1 MTNRI
6 SRLKTALFANTREIS
21 LERALL
27 YTASHRQTEG
37 EPVIL
42 RRAKATAY
50 ILEHVEISI
59 RDEELIAGNRTVK
72 PRAGIMSPEMDPY
85 WLLKELDQF
94 PTRPQDRFAISEE
107 DKRIYREELFPYWE
121 KRSMKDFI
129 NGQMTDEV
137 KAATSTQIFSI
148 NQTDKGQGHI
158 IIDYPRLLNHGLGEL
173 VAQMQQHCQQQPE
186 NHFYQAALLLLEAS
200 QKHILRY
207 AELAETMAANCTDAQ
222 RREELLTIAE
232 ISRHNAQHKPQT
244 FWQACQLF
252 WYMNIIL
259 QYESNASS
267 LSLGRFDQYMLPFYQ
282 ASLTQ
287 GEDPAFLKEL
297 LESLWV
303 KCNDI
308 VLLRSTSSARYF
320 AGFPTGY
327 TALLGGLTE
336 NGRSAVNVLSF
347 LCLDAYQ
354 SVQLPQPNLGVRT
367 NALIDT
373 PFLMKTAET
382 IRLGTGIPQIFN
394 DEVVVPAFLN
404 ESNASSLSLGRFDQ
418 YMLPF
423 YQASLTQGEDPAF
436 LKELLESL
444 WVKCNDIVLLRSTSS
459 ARYFAG
465 FPTGYTALL
474 GGLTENGRSAV
485 NVLSFLCLDAYQSV
499 QLPQP
504 NLGVRTNA
512 LIDTPFLMKTAE
524 TIRLGTGIPQ
534 IFNDEVVVPAFLN
547 RGVSLEDARDYSVVG
562 CVELSIPGRTYG
574 LHDIAMFNLLKV
586 MEICLHENEGNAAL
600 TYEGLLE
607 QIRAKISHYIT
618 LMVEGSNICD
628 IGHRDWAP
636 VPLLSSF
643 ISDCLE
649 KGRDITDGGARYN
662 FSGVQGIGIANLSD
676 SLHALK
682 GMVFEQQRL
691 SFDELLS
698 VLKANFATPEGEKV
712 RARLINR
719 FEKYGNDIDEV
730 DNISAELLRHYCKE
744 VEKYQNPRGG
754 YFTPGSYTVSAH
766 VPLGSVVGATP
777 DGRFAGEQLADGGLS
792 PMLGQDAQG
801 PTAVLKSVSK
811 LDNTLLSNGT
821 LLNVKFTPAT
831 LEGEAGLR
839 KLADFLRAFTQLKL
853 QHIQFN
859 VVNADTLREAQQRPQ
874 DYAGLVVR
882 VAGYSAFFVELSKEI
897 QDDIIRRTA
906 HQL

>member
-1 MTNRI
+1 MTNRTQ
-6 SRLKTALFANTREIS
+6 RLKDRLFANPREIS

-27 YTASHRQTEG
+27 YTASHKQTEG
-37 EPVIL
+37 EPVMI
-42 RRAKATAY
+42 RRAKATAWV
-50 ILEHVEISI
+50 LDHVQISI
-59 RDEELIAGNRTVK
+59 RDDELIAGNRTIK

-94 PTRPQDRFAISEE
+94 PTRPQDRFTISEE

-121 KRSMKDFI
+121 NRSMKDFI
-129 NGQMTDEV
+129 NRQMTDEV
-137 KAATSTQIFSI
+137 KAAVSTQIFSV

-158 IIDYPRLLNHGLGEL
+158 IIDYPRLLENGLAAL
-173 VAQMQQHCQQQPE
+173 VAELKALNKQHPQ
-186 NHFYQAALLLLEAS
+186 NSFYQAVLILLEAS
-200 QKHILRY
+200 QRHILRY
-207 AELAETMAANCTDAQ
+207 AALADDMAAGCFDGQ
-222 RREELLTIAE
+222 RRKELETIAE
-232 ISRHNAQHKPQT
+232 ISRHNALHRPED

-267 LSLGRFDQYMLPFYQ
+267 ISLGRFDQYMLPFYQ
-282 ASLTQ
+282 ASLNRGQ
-287 GEDPAFLKEL
+287 DPQFLQEL

-336 NGRSAVNVLSF
+336 TGRSAVNILSF
-347 LCLDAYQ
+347 LSLDAYQ
-354 SVQLPQPNLGVRT
+354 NVRLPQPNLGVRV
-367 NALIDT
+367 NELIDR
-373 PFLMKTAET
+373 PFLRKTAET

-394 DEVVVPAFLN
+394 DEVV
-404 ESNASSLSLGRFDQ
+404 
-418 YMLPF
+418 
-423 YQASLTQGEDPAF
+423 
-436 LKELLESL
+436 
-444 WVKCNDIVLLRSTSS
+444 I
-459 ARYFAG
+459 
-465 FPTGYTALL
+465 
-474 GGLTENGRSAV
+474 
-485 NVLSFLCLDAYQSV
+485 
-499 QLPQP
+499 
-504 NLGVRTNA
+504 
-512 LIDTPFLMKTAE
+512 
-524 TIRLGTGIPQ
+524 
-534 IFNDEVVVPAFLN
+534 PAFLN

-586 MEICLHENEGNAAL
+586 MEIVMLENESNPDI
-600 TYEGLLE
+600 TWDGLIN
-607 QIRAKISHYIT
+607 QIRDKIRYYIK

-643 ISDCLE
+643 IEDCVQH
-649 KGRDITDGGARYN
+649 GQDITEGGARYN

-682 GMVFEQQRL
+682 GMVFEQKRL
-691 SFDELLS
+691 SFAELIA
-698 VLKANFATPEGEKV
+698 VLKANFQTPEGEKI

-730 DNISAELLRHYCKE
+730 DNISADLLRFYCKE
-744 VEKYQNPRGG
+744 VERYQNPRGG
-754 YFTPGSYTVSAH
+754 HFTPGSYTVSAH

-777 DGRFAGEQLADGGLS
+777 DGRLAGEQLADGGLS
-792 PMLGQDAQG
+792 PMLGQDVQG

-811 LDNTLLSNGT
+811 LDNFLLSNGT

-831 LEGEAGLR
+831 LAGDSGLN
-839 KLADFLRAFTQLKL
+839 KLADFLQAFTRLKL

-874 DYAGLVVR
+874 DFAGLVVR
-882 VAGYSAFFVELSKEI
+882 VAGYSAFFVELSQEI

>member
-1 MTNRI
+1 MTNRTQ
-6 SRLKTALFANTREIS
+6 RLKDRLFANPREIS

-27 YTASHRQTEG
+27 YTASHKQTEG
-37 EPVIL
+37 EPVMI
-42 RRAKATAY
+42 RRAKATAWV
-50 ILEHVEISI
+50 LDHVQISI
-59 RDEELIAGNRTVK
+59 RDDELIAGNRTIK

-94 PTRPQDRFAISEE
+94 PTRPQDRFNISEE

-121 KRSMKDFI
+121 NRSMKDFI
-129 NGQMTDEV
+129 NSQMTDEV
-137 KAATSTQIFSI
+137 KTAVSTQIFSV

-158 IIDYPRLLNHGLGEL
+158 IIDYPRLLENGLAAL
-173 VAQMQQHCQQQPE
+173 VAELKALNKQHPQ
-186 NHFYQAALLLLEAS
+186 NSFYQAVLILLEAS
-200 QKHILRY
+200 QRHILRY
-207 AELAETMAANCTDAQ
+207 AALADEMAAGCVDPQ
-222 RREELLTIAE
+222 RRKELETIGE
-232 ISRHNAQHKPQT
+232 ISRHNALHRPED

-267 LSLGRFDQYMLPFYQ
+267 ISLGRFDQYMLPYYQ
-282 ASLTQ
+282 ASLNRGQ
-287 GEDPAFLKEL
+287 DPQFLQEL

-308 VLLRSTSSARYF
+308 VLLRSASSARYF

-336 NGRSAVNVLSF
+336 TGRSAVNILSF
-347 LCLDAYQ
+347 LSLDAYQ
-354 SVQLPQPNLGVRT
+354 NVRRPERKVGGGVYVGLEGPCLRKS
-367 NALIDT
+367 ADT
-373 PFLMKTAET
+373 L
-382 IRLGTGIPQIFN
+382 RLGTGIPQIFN
-394 DEVVVPAFLN
+394 DEVV
-404 ESNASSLSLGRFDQ
+404 
-418 YMLPF
+418 
-423 YQASLTQGEDPAF
+423 
-436 LKELLESL
+436 
-444 WVKCNDIVLLRSTSS
+444 I
-459 ARYFAG
+459 
-465 FPTGYTALL
+465 
-474 GGLTENGRSAV
+474 
-485 NVLSFLCLDAYQSV
+485 
-499 QLPQP
+499 
-504 NLGVRTNA
+504 
-512 LIDTPFLMKTAE
+512 
-524 TIRLGTGIPQ
+524 
-534 IFNDEVVVPAFLN
+534 PAFLN

-586 MEICLHENEGNAAL
+586 MEIVMLENESNPDI
-600 TYEGLLE
+600 TWDGLIN
-607 QIRAKISHYIT
+607 QIRDKIRYYIK

-643 ISDCLE
+643 IEDCVQH
-649 KGRDITDGGARYN
+649 GQDITEGGARYN

-682 GMVFEQQRL
+682 GMVFEQKRL
-691 SFDELLS
+691 SFAELIA
-698 VLKANFATPEGEKV
+698 VLKANFQTPEGEKI

-730 DNISAELLRHYCKE
+730 DNISADLLRFYCKE
-744 VEKYQNPRGG
+744 VERYQNPRGG
-754 YFTPGSYTVSAH
+754 HFTPGSYTVSAH

-777 DGRFAGEQLADGGLS
+777 DGRLAGEQLADGGLS
-792 PMLGQDAQG
+792 PMLGQDVQG

-811 LDNTLLSNGT
+811 LDNFLLSNGT

-831 LEGEAGLR
+831 LAGDSGLN
-839 KLADFLRAFTQLKL
+839 KLADFLQAFTKLKL

-874 DYAGLVVR
+874 DFAGLVVR
-882 VAGYSAFFVELSKEI
+882 VAGYSAFFVELSQEI

>member
-1 MTNRI
+1 MTNRTQ
-6 SRLKTALFANTREIS
+6 RLKDALFASPREIS

-27 YTASHRQTEG
+27 YTASHQQTEG

-50 ILEHVEISI
+50 ILDHVNIAI

-94 PTRPQDRFAISEE
+94 STRPQDRFDISDE
-107 DKRIYREELFPYWE
+107 DKQTYRDVLYPYWE

-129 NGQMTDEV
+129 NSQMTDEV
-137 KAATSTQIFSI
+137 KAAVGTQIFGV

-158 IIDYPRLLNHGLGEL
+158 IIDYPRLLNNGLGAL
-173 VAQMQQHCQQQPE
+173 VEQMREYCARDAQ
-186 NHFYQAALLLLEAS
+186 NTFYAAALILLEAS
-200 QKHILRY
+200 QRHILRY
-207 AELAETMAANCTDAQ
+207 AALAETLAIGCDDAS
-222 RREELLTIAE
+222 RREELRKIAE

-252 WYMNIIL
+252 WYMNVIL

-267 LSLGRFDQYMLPFYQ
+267 LSIGRFDQYMLPFYQ
-282 ASLTQ
+282 ASLSQ
-287 GEDPAFLKEL
+287 GEDPAFLKEI

-303 KCNDI
+303 KCNDV

-336 NGRSAVNVLSF
+336 SGRSAVNVLSF

-354 SVQLPQPNLGVRT
+354 SVQLPQPNLGVRV
-367 NALIDT
+367 NELIDR
-373 PFLMKTAET
+373 PFL
-382 IRLGTGIPQIFN
+382 L
-394 DEVVVPAFLN
+394 
-404 ESNASSLSLGRFDQ
+404 
-418 YMLPF
+418 
-423 YQASLTQGEDPAF
+423 
-436 LKELLESL
+436 
-444 WVKCNDIVLLRSTSS
+444 
-459 ARYFAG
+459 
-465 FPTGYTALL
+465 
-474 GGLTENGRSAV
+474 
-485 NVLSFLCLDAYQSV
+485 
-499 QLPQP
+499 
-504 NLGVRTNA
+504 
-512 LIDTPFLMKTAE
+512 KTAE

-547 RGVSLEDARDYSVVG
+547 RGVSLEDARDYAVVG
-562 CVELSIPGRTYG
+562 CVELSIPGKTYG

-586 MEICLHENEGNAAL
+586 MEITMQENEGNAAL
-600 TYEGLLE
+600 SYEGLLDH
-607 QIRAKISHYIT
+607 IRAKINHYIA

-649 KGRDITDGGARYN
+649 SGKDITDGGARYN

-682 GMVFEQQRL
+682 GLVFEQQRL
-691 SFDELLS
+691 SFDELLA

-719 FEKYGNDIDEV
+719 FEKYGNDIDDV

-744 VEKYQNPRGG
+744 VEKYRNPRGG
-754 YFTPGSYTVSAH
+754 QFTPGSYTVSAH
-766 VPLGSVVGATP
+766 VPLGAVVGATP

-792 PMLGQDAQG
+792 PMLGQDMQG

-811 LDNTLLSNGT
+811 LDNYLLSNGT

-831 LEGEAGLR
+831 LEGDAGLQ

-859 VVNADTLREAQQRPQ
+859 VVNAETLREAQQRPQ
-874 DYAGLVVR
+874 DFAGLVVR

>member
-6 SRLKTALFANTREIS
+6 QRLKNALFANPREIS

-27 YTASHRQTEG
+27 YTTSYQQTEG
-37 EPVIL
+37 EPVIM
-42 RRAKATAY
+42 RRAKSTAY
-50 ILEHVEISI
+50 ILDHVNIAI
-59 RDEELIAGNRTVK
+59 RDEELIAGNRTIK

-85 WLLKELDQF
+85 WLLNELDQF
-94 PTRPQDRFAISEE
+94 ATRPQDRFEMSDE
-107 DKRIYREELFPYWE
+107 DKHTYREVLYPWWE

-129 NGQMTDEV
+129 NSQMTDEV
-137 KAATSTQIFSI
+137 KTAVGTQIFSV

-158 IIDYPRLLNHGLGEL
+158 IIDYPRLLNNGLGAL
-173 VAQMQQHCQQQPE
+173 VEEMREHCQRD
-186 NHFYQAALLLLEAS
+186 NHNTFYAAALLLLEAS
-200 QKHILRY
+200 QRHILRY
-207 AELAETMAANCTDAQ
+207 AVLAEELAVRCDAARC
-222 RREELLTIAE
+222 EELLKIAE
-232 ISRHNAQHKPQT
+232 NSRHNAQHKPQT

-252 WYMNIIL
+252 WYMNVIL

-267 LSLGRFDQYMLPFYQ
+267 LSIGRFDQYMLPFYQ
-282 ASLTQ
+282 ASLSQ
-287 GEDPAFLKEL
+287 GEEPAFLKEL

-303 KCNDI
+303 KCNDV
-308 VLLRSTSSARYF
+308 VLLRSASSARYF

-336 NGRSAVNVLSF
+336 SGRSAVNVLSF

-354 SVQLPQPNLGVRT
+354 SVQLPQPNLGVRV
-367 NALIDT
+367 NELIDR
-373 PFLMKTAET
+373 PFL
-382 IRLGTGIPQIFN
+382 L
-394 DEVVVPAFLN
+394 
-404 ESNASSLSLGRFDQ
+404 
-418 YMLPF
+418 
-423 YQASLTQGEDPAF
+423 
-436 LKELLESL
+436 
-444 WVKCNDIVLLRSTSS
+444 
-459 ARYFAG
+459 
-465 FPTGYTALL
+465 
-474 GGLTENGRSAV
+474 
-485 NVLSFLCLDAYQSV
+485 
-499 QLPQP
+499 
-504 NLGVRTNA
+504 
-512 LIDTPFLMKTAE
+512 KTAE

-547 RGVSLEDARDYSVVG
+547 RGVSLEDARDYAVVG
-562 CVELSIPGRTYG
+562 CVELSIPGKTYG

-586 MEICLHENEGNAAL
+586 MEIVMQENEGNSGL
-600 TYEGLLE
+600 TYETLLE
-607 QIRAKISHYIT
+607 HIRTRINHYIA

-643 ISDCLE
+643 ISDCLVSG
-649 KGRDITDGGARYN
+649 KDITDGGARYN
-662 FSGVQGIGIANLSD
+662 FSGVQGIGVANLSD
-676 SLHALK
+676 SLHALR
-682 GMVFEQQRL
+682 GLVFEQQRL
-691 SFDELLS
+691 SFDELLA

-719 FEKYGNDIDEV
+719 FEKYGNDIDDV

-744 VEKYQNPRGG
+744 VEKYRNPRGG
-754 YFTPGSYTVSAH
+754 QFAPGSYTVSAH
-766 VPLGSVVGATP
+766 VPLGAVVGATP

-792 PMLGQDAQG
+792 PMLGQDMQG

-811 LDNTLLSNGT
+811 LDNYLLSNGT

-831 LEGEAGLR
+831 LEGDAGLQ

-859 VVNADTLREAQQRPQ
+859 VVNAETLREAQQRPQ
-874 DYAGLVVR
+874 DFAGLVVR

>member
-1 MTNRI
+1 MTNRTQ
-6 SRLKTALFANTREIS
+6 RLKDRLFANPREIS

-27 YTASHRQTEG
+27 YTASHKQTEG
-37 EPVIL
+37 EPVMI
-42 RRAKATAY
+42 RRAKATAWV
-50 ILEHVEISI
+50 LDHVQISI
-59 RDEELIAGNRTVK
+59 RDDELIAGNRTIK

-94 PTRPQDRFAISEE
+94 PTRPQDRFTISEE

-121 KRSMKDFI
+121 NRSMKDFI
-129 NGQMTDEV
+129 NSQMTDEV
-137 KAATSTQIFSI
+137 KAAVSTQIFSV

-158 IIDYPRLLNHGLGEL
+158 IIDYPRLLENGLAAL
-173 VAQMQQHCQQQPE
+173 VAELKALNKQHPQ
-186 NHFYQAALLLLEAS
+186 NSFYQAVLILLEAS
-200 QKHILRY
+200 QRHILRY
-207 AELAETMAANCTDAQ
+207 AALADDMAAGCGDGQ
-222 RREELLTIAE
+222 RRKELETIAD
-232 ISRHNAQHKPQT
+232 ISRHNAVHRPED

-267 LSLGRFDQYMLPFYQ
+267 ISLGRFDQYMLPYYQ
-282 ASLTQ
+282 ASLNRGQ
-287 GEDPAFLKEL
+287 DPQFLQEL

-336 NGRSAVNVLSF
+336 TGRSAVNILSF
-347 LCLDAYQ
+347 LSLDAYQ
-354 SVQLPQPNLGVRT
+354 NVRLPQPNLGVRV
-367 NALIDT
+367 NELIDR
-373 PFLMKTAET
+373 PFLRKTAET

-394 DEVVVPAFLN
+394 DEVV
-404 ESNASSLSLGRFDQ
+404 
-418 YMLPF
+418 
-423 YQASLTQGEDPAF
+423 
-436 LKELLESL
+436 
-444 WVKCNDIVLLRSTSS
+444 I
-459 ARYFAG
+459 
-465 FPTGYTALL
+465 
-474 GGLTENGRSAV
+474 
-485 NVLSFLCLDAYQSV
+485 
-499 QLPQP
+499 
-504 NLGVRTNA
+504 
-512 LIDTPFLMKTAE
+512 
-524 TIRLGTGIPQ
+524 
-534 IFNDEVVVPAFLN
+534 PAFLN

-586 MEICLHENEGNAAL
+586 MEIVMLENESNPDI
-600 TYEGLLE
+600 TWDGLIN
-607 QIRAKISHYIT
+607 QIRDKIRYYIK

-643 ISDCLE
+643 IEDCVQH
-649 KGRDITDGGARYN
+649 GQDITEGGARYN

-682 GMVFEQQRL
+682 GMVFEQKRL
-691 SFDELLS
+691 SFAELIA
-698 VLKANFATPEGEKV
+698 VLKANFQTPEGEKI

-730 DNISAELLRHYCKE
+730 DNISADLLRFYCKE
-744 VEKYQNPRGG
+744 VERYQNPRGG
-754 YFTPGSYTVSAH
+754 HFTPGSYTVSAH

-777 DGRFAGEQLADGGLS
+777 DGRLAGEQLADGGLS
-792 PMLGQDAQG
+792 PMLGQDVQG

-811 LDNTLLSNGT
+811 LDNFLLSNGT

-831 LEGEAGLR
+831 LAGDGGLN
-839 KLADFLRAFTQLKL
+839 KLADFLQAFTRLKL

-874 DYAGLVVR
+874 DFAGLVVR
-882 VAGYSAFFVELSKEI
+882 VAGYSAFFVELSQEI

>member
-1 MTNRI
+1 MTNRTQ
-6 SRLKTALFANTREIS
+6 RLKNALFASPREIS

-37 EPVIL
+37 QPVII

-50 ILEHVEISI
+50 ILDHVEITI

-85 WLLKELDQF
+85 WLLNELDQF
-94 PTRPQDRFAISEE
+94 ATRPQDRFDISDE
-107 DKRIYREELFPYWE
+107 DKQVYRDVLYPYWE

-137 KAATSTQIFSI
+137 KAAVGTQIFSI

-158 IIDYPRLLNHGLGEL
+158 IIDYPRLLNNGLGAL
-173 VAQMQQHCQQQPE
+173 VAEMREHCARDAQ
-186 NHFYQAALLLLEAS
+186 NTFYTAALILLEAS
-200 QKHILRY
+200 QRHILRY
-207 AELAETMAANCTDAQ
+207 AALAEALAQ
-222 RREELLTIAE
+222 IGEAPRRAELLTMAKIA
-232 ISRHNAQHKPQT
+232 RHNAEHKPQT

-252 WYMNIIL
+252 WYMNVIL

-267 LSLGRFDQYMLPFYQ
+267 LSIGRFDQYMLPFYQ
-282 ASLTQ
+282 ASLRQ
-287 GEDPAFLKEL
+287 GAEPAFLQEL

-303 KCNDI
+303 KCNDV

-336 NGRSAVNVLSF
+336 SGRSAVNELSF
-347 LCLDAYQ
+347 RCLEAYQ
-354 SVQLPQPNLGVRT
+354 SVQLPQPNLGVRV
-367 NALIDT
+367 NELIDR
-373 PFLMKTAET
+373 PFL
-382 IRLGTGIPQIFN
+382 L
-394 DEVVVPAFLN
+394 
-404 ESNASSLSLGRFDQ
+404 
-418 YMLPF
+418 
-423 YQASLTQGEDPAF
+423 
-436 LKELLESL
+436 
-444 WVKCNDIVLLRSTSS
+444 
-459 ARYFAG
+459 
-465 FPTGYTALL
+465 
-474 GGLTENGRSAV
+474 
-485 NVLSFLCLDAYQSV
+485 
-499 QLPQP
+499 
-504 NLGVRTNA
+504 
-512 LIDTPFLMKTAE
+512 KTAE

-547 RGVSLEDARDYSVVG
+547 RGVSLEDARDYAVVG
-562 CVELSIPGRTYG
+562 CVELSIPGKTYG

-586 MEICLHENEGNAAL
+586 MEIALQENEGNPEL
-600 TYEGLLE
+600 SYEGLLE
-607 QIRAKISHYIT
+607 HIRTKINHYIA

-643 ISDCLE
+643 ISDCLASG
-649 KGRDITDGGARYN
+649 KDITDGGARYN

-682 GMVFEQQRL
+682 GLVFEQQRL
-691 SFDELLS
+691 SFDALLAL
-698 VLKANFATPEGEKV
+698 LKANFSTPEGEKV
-712 RARLINR
+712 RARLIHR
-719 FEKYGNDIDEV
+719 FEKYGNDFDDV

-744 VEKYQNPRGG
+744 VEKYRNPRGG
-754 YFTPGSYTVSAH
+754 QFTPGSYTVSAH
-766 VPLGSVVGATP
+766 VPLGAVVGATP

-792 PMLGQDAQG
+792 PMLGQDMLG

-811 LDNTLLSNGT
+811 LDNYLLSNGT

-831 LEGEAGLR
+831 LEGDAGLQ
-839 KLADFLRAFTQLKL
+839 KLVDFLRAFTRLKL

-859 VVNADTLREAQQRPQ
+859 VVNAQTLREAQQRPQ
-874 DYAGLVVR
+874 DFAGLVVR

>member
-1 MTNRI
+1 MTNRTQ
-6 SRLKTALFANTREIS
+6 RLKDALFASPREIS

-37 EPVIL
+37 EPVII

-50 ILEHVEISI
+50 ILDHVNIAI

-72 PRAGIMSPEMDPY
+72 PRAGIISPEMDPY
-85 WLLKELDQF
+85 WLLEELDQF
-94 PTRPQDRFAISEE
+94 ATRPQDRFDISDE
-107 DKRIYREELFPYWE
+107 DKQTYRDVLYPYWE

-129 NGQMTDEV
+129 NSQMTAEV
-137 KAATSTQIFSI
+137 KAAVATQIFSV

-158 IIDYPRLLNHGLGEL
+158 IIDYPRLLNNGLGAL
-173 VAQMQQHCQQQPE
+173 VAEMREHCARDAH
-186 NHFYQAALLLLEAS
+186 NAFYAAALLLLEAS
-200 QKHILRY
+200 QRHILRY
-207 AELAETMAANCTDAQ
+207 ASLAEALAVNSDAP
-222 RREELLTIAE
+222 RREELLKIAD

-252 WYMNIIL
+252 WYMNVIL

-267 LSLGRFDQYMLPFYQ
+267 LSIGRFDQYMLPFYQ
-282 ASLTQ
+282 ASLSQ
-287 GEDPAFLKEL
+287 GEEPAFLKEL

-303 KCNDI
+303 KCNDV

-336 NGRSAVNVLSF
+336 SGRSAVNVLSF

-354 SVQLPQPNLGVRT
+354 SVQLPQPNLGVRV
-367 NALIDT
+367 NELIDRS
-373 PFLMKTAET
+373 FLLKTAE
-382 IRLGTGIPQIFN
+382 
-394 DEVVVPAFLN
+394 A
-404 ESNASSLSLGRFDQ
+404 
-418 YMLPF
+418 
-423 YQASLTQGEDPAF
+423 
-436 LKELLESL
+436 
-444 WVKCNDIVLLRSTSS
+444 
-459 ARYFAG
+459 
-465 FPTGYTALL
+465 
-474 GGLTENGRSAV
+474 
-485 NVLSFLCLDAYQSV
+485 
-499 QLPQP
+499 
-504 NLGVRTNA
+504 
-512 LIDTPFLMKTAE
+512 
-524 TIRLGTGIPQ
+524 IRLGTGIPQ

-547 RGVSLEDARDYSVVG
+547 RGVSLEDARDYAVVG
-562 CVELSIPGRTYG
+562 CVELSIPGKTYG

-586 MEICLHENEGNAAL
+586 MEIAMQENEGNAGL
-600 TYEGLLE
+600 TYEELLE
-607 QIRAKISHYIT
+607 HIRSKINHYIA
-618 LMVEGSNICD
+618 LMAEGSNICD

-643 ISDCLE
+643 ISDCLDAG
-649 KGRDITDGGARYN
+649 KDITEGGARYN

-682 GMVFEQQRL
+682 GLVFEQQRL
-691 SFDELLS
+691 SFNELLA
-698 VLKANFATPEGEKV
+698 VLKANFATPDGEKT

-719 FEKYGNDIDEV
+719 FEKYGNDIDDV

-744 VEKYQNPRGG
+744 VEKYRNPRGG
-754 YFTPGSYTVSAH
+754 QFTPGSYTVSAH
-766 VPLGSVVGATP
+766 VPLGAVVGATP

-792 PMLGQDAQG
+792 PMLGQDMQG

-811 LDNTLLSNGT
+811 LDNYLLSNGT

-831 LEGEAGLR
+831 LEGDAGLQ

-874 DYAGLVVR
+874 DFAGLVVR

>member
-6 SRLKTALFANTREIS
+6 QRLKDALFAHPREIS
-21 LERALL
+21 LERAVL
-27 YTASHRQTEG
+27 YTASHQQTEG
-37 EPVIL
+37 EPVMI

-50 ILEHVEISI
+50 ILDHVEIAI

-94 PTRPQDRFAISEE
+94 PSRPQDRFEISEQ
-107 DKRIYREELFPYWE
+107 DKQTYREQLYPYWE

-129 NGQMTDEV
+129 NSQMTDEV
-137 KAATSTQIFSI
+137 KTAVGTQIFSI

-158 IIDYPRLLNHGLGEL
+158 IIDYPRLLNNGLGAL
-173 VAQMQQHCQQQPE
+173 VAQMRAHCAQDPQ
-186 NHFYQAALLLLEAS
+186 NIFYQAALLLLEAS
-200 QKHILRY
+200 QRHILRY
-207 AELAETMAANCTDAQ
+207 ALLADQMAANCPDAA
-222 RREELLTIAE
+222 RRQELLTIAE

-267 LSLGRFDQYMLPFYQ
+267 LSIGRFDQYMLPFYQ

-287 GEDPAFLKEL
+287 GEDTAFLKEL

-303 KCNDI
+303 KCNDV

-354 SVQLPQPNLGVRT
+354 SVQLPQPNLGVRV
-367 NALIDT
+367 NELIDR
-373 PFLMKTAET
+373 PFL
-382 IRLGTGIPQIFN
+382 L
-394 DEVVVPAFLN
+394 
-404 ESNASSLSLGRFDQ
+404 
-418 YMLPF
+418 
-423 YQASLTQGEDPAF
+423 
-436 LKELLESL
+436 
-444 WVKCNDIVLLRSTSS
+444 
-459 ARYFAG
+459 
-465 FPTGYTALL
+465 
-474 GGLTENGRSAV
+474 
-485 NVLSFLCLDAYQSV
+485 
-499 QLPQP
+499 
-504 NLGVRTNA
+504 
-512 LIDTPFLMKTAE
+512 KTAE

-547 RGVSLEDARDYSVVG
+547 RGVSLEDARDYAVVG
-562 CVELSIPGRTYG
+562 CVELSIPGKTYG

-586 MEICLHENEGNAAL
+586 MEIAMQENEGNAGL
-600 TYEGLLE
+600 TYEGLLDD
-607 QIRAKISHYIT
+607 IRHKINHYIA

-643 ISDCLE
+643 ISDCLDNGKE
-649 KGRDITDGGARYN
+649 ITDGGARYN

-691 SFDELLS
+691 SFDELLAL
-698 VLKANFATPEGEKV
+698 LKANFATPEGEKI

-719 FEKYGNDIDEV
+719 FDKYGNDIDEV

-744 VEKYQNPRGG
+744 VEKYRNPRGG
-754 YFTPGSYTVSAH
+754 QFTPGSYTVSAH
-766 VPLGSVVGATP
+766 VPLGAVVGATP
-777 DGRFAGEQLADGGLS
+777 DGRLAGEQLADGGLS
-792 PMLGQDAQG
+792 PMLGQDMQG

-811 LDNTLLSNGT
+811 LDNYLLSNGT

-831 LEGEAGLR
+831 LEGDAGLQ

-853 QHIQFN
+853 QHVQFN
-859 VVNADTLREAQQRPQ
+859 VVNGDTLREAQLRPQ
-874 DYAGLVVR
+874 DFAGLVVR

>member
-1 MTNRI
+1 MTNRTQ
-6 SRLKTALFANTREIS
+6 RLKDRLFANPREIS

-27 YTASHRQTEG
+27 YTASHKQTEG
-37 EPVIL
+37 EPVMI
-42 RRAKATAY
+42 RRAKATAWV
-50 ILEHVEISI
+50 LDHVQISI
-59 RDEELIAGNRTVK
+59 RDDELIAGNRTIK

-94 PTRPQDRFAISEE
+94 PTRPQDRFNISEE

-121 KRSMKDFI
+121 NRSMKDFI
-129 NGQMTDEV
+129 NSQMTDEV
-137 KAATSTQIFSI
+137 KTAVSTQIFSV

-158 IIDYPRLLNHGLGEL
+158 IIDYPRLLENGLAAL
-173 VAQMQQHCQQQPE
+173 VAELKALNKQHPQ
-186 NHFYQAALLLLEAS
+186 NSFYQAVLILLEAS
-200 QKHILRY
+200 QRHILRY
-207 AELAETMAANCTDAQ
+207 AALADEMAAGCVDPQ
-222 RREELLTIAE
+222 RRKELETIGE
-232 ISRHNAQHKPQT
+232 ISRHNALHRPED

-267 LSLGRFDQYMLPFYQ
+267 ISLGRFDQYMLPYYQ
-282 ASLTQ
+282 ASLNRGQ
-287 GEDPAFLKEL
+287 DPQFLQEL

-336 NGRSAVNVLSF
+336 TGRSAVNILSF
-347 LCLDAYQ
+347 LSLDAYQ
-354 SVQLPQPNLGVRT
+354 NVRLPQPNLGVRV
-367 NALIDT
+367 NELVDR
-373 PFLMKTAET
+373 PFLRKTAET

-394 DEVVVPAFLN
+394 DEVV
-404 ESNASSLSLGRFDQ
+404 
-418 YMLPF
+418 
-423 YQASLTQGEDPAF
+423 
-436 LKELLESL
+436 
-444 WVKCNDIVLLRSTSS
+444 I
-459 ARYFAG
+459 
-465 FPTGYTALL
+465 
-474 GGLTENGRSAV
+474 
-485 NVLSFLCLDAYQSV
+485 
-499 QLPQP
+499 
-504 NLGVRTNA
+504 
-512 LIDTPFLMKTAE
+512 
-524 TIRLGTGIPQ
+524 
-534 IFNDEVVVPAFLN
+534 PAFLN
-547 RGVSLEDARDYSVVG
+547 RGVSLDDARDYSVVG

-586 MEICLHENEGNAAL
+586 MEIVMLENESNPDI
-600 TYEGLLE
+600 TWDGLIN
-607 QIRAKISHYIT
+607 QIRDKIRYYIK

-643 ISDCLE
+643 IEDCVQH
-649 KGRDITDGGARYN
+649 GQDITEGGARYN

-682 GMVFEQQRL
+682 GMVFEQKRL
-691 SFDELLS
+691 SFAELIA
-698 VLKANFATPEGEKV
+698 VLKANFQTPEGEKI

-730 DNISAELLRHYCKE
+730 DNISADLLRFYCKE
-744 VEKYQNPRGG
+744 VERYQNPRGG
-754 YFTPGSYTVSAH
+754 HFTPGSYTVSAH

-777 DGRFAGEQLADGGLS
+777 DGRLAGEQLADGGLS
-792 PMLGQDAQG
+792 PMLGQDVQG

-811 LDNTLLSNGT
+811 LDNFLLSNGT

-831 LEGEAGLR
+831 LAGDGGLN
-839 KLADFLRAFTQLKL
+839 KLADFLQAFTRLKL

-874 DYAGLVVR
+874 DFAGLVVR
-882 VAGYSAFFVELSKEI
+882 VAGYSAFFVELSQEI

>member
-6 SRLKTALFANTREIS
+6 PRLKNALFANPREIS

-27 YTASHRQTEG
+27 YTASHQQTEG

-42 RRAKATAY
+42 RRAKATAH
-50 ILEHVEISI
+50 ILDHVEIAI

-94 PTRPQDRFAISEE
+94 ATRPQDRFEISDE
-107 DKRIYREELFPYWE
+107 DKQTYREVLYPYWE
-121 KRSMKDFI
+121 NRSMKDFT
-129 NGQMTDEV
+129 NSQMTEEV
-137 KAATSTQIFSI
+137 KAAVGTQIFSV

-158 IIDYPRLLNHGLGEL
+158 IIDYPRLLNNGLGAL
-173 VAQMQQHCQQQPE
+173 VAEMRERCARDTQ
-186 NHFYQAALLLLEAS
+186 NTFFAAALILLEAS
-200 QKHILRY
+200 QRHILRY
-207 AELAETMAANCTDAQ
+207 AALAEELAQSSDAT
-222 RREELLTIAE
+222 RREELLAMAD

-252 WYMNIIL
+252 WYMNVIL

-267 LSLGRFDQYMLPFYQ
+267 LSIGRFDQYMLPFYQ

-287 GEDPAFLKEL
+287 GDDPAFLKEL

-303 KCNDI
+303 KCNDV

-354 SVQLPQPNLGVRT
+354 SVQLPQPNLGVRV
-367 NALIDT
+367 NELIDR
-373 PFLMKTAET
+373 PFLLKTAET

-394 DEVVVPAFLN
+394 DEV
-404 ESNASSLSLGRFDQ
+404 
-418 YMLPF
+418 
-423 YQASLTQGEDPAF
+423 
-436 LKELLESL
+436 
-444 WVKCNDIVLLRSTSS
+444 I
-459 ARYFAG
+459 
-465 FPTGYTALL
+465 
-474 GGLTENGRSAV
+474 
-485 NVLSFLCLDAYQSV
+485 
-499 QLPQP
+499 
-504 NLGVRTNA
+504 
-512 LIDTPFLMKTAE
+512 
-524 TIRLGTGIPQ
+524 
-534 IFNDEVVVPAFLN
+534 VPAFLN
-547 RGVSLEDARDYSVVG
+547 RGVSLEDARDYAVVG
-562 CVELSIPGRTYG
+562 CVELSIPGKTYG

-586 MEICLHENEGNAAL
+586 MEIAMQENEGNSGL
-600 TYEGLLE
+600 TYEGLIE
-607 QIRAKISHYIT
+607 HIRARINHYIA

-649 KGRDITDGGARYN
+649 TGKDITDGGARYN

-682 GMVFEQQRL
+682 GLVFEQQRL
-691 SFDELLS
+691 SFDELLA

-719 FEKYGNDIDEV
+719 FEKYGNDIDDV

-744 VEKYQNPRGG
+744 VEKYRNPRGG
-754 YFTPGSYTVSAH
+754 IFTPGSYTVSAH
-766 VPLGSVVGATP
+766 VPLGAVVGATP
-777 DGRFAGEQLADGGLS
+777 DGRLAGEQLADGGLS
-792 PMLGQDAQG
+792 PMLGQDMQG

-811 LDNTLLSNGT
+811 LDNYLLSNGT

-831 LEGEAGLR
+831 LEGDAGLQ

-859 VVNADTLREAQQRPQ
+859 VVNAETLREAQRRPQ
-874 DYAGLVVR
+874 DFAGLVVR

>member
-1 MTNRI
+1 MTNRTQ
-6 SRLKTALFANTREIS
+6 RLKDALFASPREIS

-27 YTASHRQTEG
+27 YTASHQQTEG
-37 EPVIL
+37 EPVII

-50 ILEHVEISI
+50 ILDHVKIAI

-94 PTRPQDRFAISEE
+94 ATRPQDRFEISDE
-107 DKRIYREELFPYWE
+107 DKQTYRDVLYPYWE
-121 KRSMKDFI
+121 NRSMKDFI
-129 NGQMTDEV
+129 NSQMTDEV
-137 KAATSTQIFSI
+137 KTAVGTQIFSI

-158 IIDYPRLLNHGLGEL
+158 IIDYPRLLNNGLGVL
-173 VAQMQQHCQQQPE
+173 VAELREHCARDPH
-186 NHFYQAALLLLEAS
+186 NTFYAAALILLEAS
-200 QKHILRY
+200 QRHILRY
-207 AELAETMAANCTDAQ
+207 AALAEELARVSDVP
-222 RREELLTIAE
+222 RREELLTIAD
-232 ISRHNAQHKPQT
+232 ISRHNAQQKPQT

-267 LSLGRFDQYMLPFYQ
+267 LSIGRFDQYMLPFYQ
-282 ASLTQ
+282 ASLSQ
-287 GEDPAFLKEL
+287 GDEPAFLKEI

-303 KCNDI
+303 KCNDV

-336 NGRSAVNVLSF
+336 SGRSAVNVLSF

-354 SVQLPQPNLGVRT
+354 SVQLPQPNLGVRV
-367 NALIDT
+367 NELIDR
-373 PFLMKTAET
+373 PFL
-382 IRLGTGIPQIFN
+382 L
-394 DEVVVPAFLN
+394 
-404 ESNASSLSLGRFDQ
+404 
-418 YMLPF
+418 
-423 YQASLTQGEDPAF
+423 
-436 LKELLESL
+436 
-444 WVKCNDIVLLRSTSS
+444 
-459 ARYFAG
+459 
-465 FPTGYTALL
+465 
-474 GGLTENGRSAV
+474 
-485 NVLSFLCLDAYQSV
+485 
-499 QLPQP
+499 
-504 NLGVRTNA
+504 
-512 LIDTPFLMKTAE
+512 KTAE

-547 RGVSLEDARDYSVVG
+547 RGVSLEDARDYAVVG
-562 CVELSIPGRTYG
+562 CVELSIPGKTYG

-586 MEICLHENEGNAAL
+586 MEIAMQENEGNAGL
-600 TYEGLLE
+600 SYEGLLE
-607 QIRAKISHYIT
+607 NIRAKINHYIA

-643 ISDCLE
+643 ISDCLASG
-649 KGRDITDGGARYN
+649 KDITDGGARYN

-682 GMVFEQQRL
+682 GLVFEQQRL
-691 SFDELLS
+691 SFDELLA

-719 FEKYGNDIDEV
+719 FEKYGNDIDDV

-744 VEKYQNPRGG
+744 VEKYRNPRGG
-754 YFTPGSYTVSAH
+754 QFTPGSYTVSAH
-766 VPLGSVVGATP
+766 VPLGAVVGATP

-792 PMLGQDAQG
+792 PMLGQDMQG

-811 LDNTLLSNGT
+811 LDNYLLSNGT

-831 LEGEAGLR
+831 LEGDAGLQ

-859 VVNADTLREAQQRPQ
+859 VVNAETLREAQRRPQ
-874 DYAGLVVR
+874 DFAGLVVR

>member
-1 MTNRI
+1 MTNRTQ
-6 SRLKTALFANTREIS
+6 RLKDRLFANPREIS

-27 YTASHRQTEG
+27 YTASHKQTEG
-37 EPVIL
+37 EPVMI
-42 RRAKATAY
+42 RRAKATAWV
-50 ILEHVEISI
+50 LDHVQISI
-59 RDEELIAGNRTVK
+59 RDDELIAGNRTTK

-94 PTRPQDRFAISEE
+94 PTRPQDRFNISEE

-121 KRSMKDFI
+121 NRSMKDFI
-129 NGQMTDEV
+129 NAQMTDEV
-137 KAATSTQIFSI
+137 KNAVSTQIFSI

-158 IIDYPRLLNHGLGEL
+158 IIDYPRLLENGLAAL
-173 VAQMQQHCQQQPE
+173 VAEIKAVNQRHPQNC
-186 NHFYQAALLLLEAS
+186 FYQAVLILLEAS
-200 QKHILRY
+200 QRHILRY
-207 AELAETMAANCTDAQ
+207 AALADTMAASCVDAQ
-222 RREELLTIAE
+222 RRKELETIAD
-232 ISRHNAQHKPQT
+232 ISRHNAVHRPED

-267 LSLGRFDQYMLPFYQ
+267 ISLGRFDQYMLPYYQ
-282 ASLTQ
+282 ASLNRGQ
-287 GEDPAFLKEL
+287 DPQFLQAL

-336 NGRSAVNVLSF
+336 TGRSAVNILSF
-347 LCLDAYQ
+347 LSLDAYQ
-354 SVQLPQPNLGVRT
+354 NVRLPQPNLGVRV
-367 NALIDT
+367 NELIDRS
-373 PFLMKTAET
+373 FLRKTAET
-382 IRLGTGIPQIFN
+382 IRLGTGIPQVFN
-394 DEVVVPAFLN
+394 DEVV
-404 ESNASSLSLGRFDQ
+404 
-418 YMLPF
+418 
-423 YQASLTQGEDPAF
+423 
-436 LKELLESL
+436 
-444 WVKCNDIVLLRSTSS
+444 I
-459 ARYFAG
+459 
-465 FPTGYTALL
+465 
-474 GGLTENGRSAV
+474 
-485 NVLSFLCLDAYQSV
+485 
-499 QLPQP
+499 
-504 NLGVRTNA
+504 
-512 LIDTPFLMKTAE
+512 
-524 TIRLGTGIPQ
+524 
-534 IFNDEVVVPAFLN
+534 PAFLN

-586 MEICLHENEGNAAL
+586 MEIVMLENESNPDI
-600 TYEGLLE
+600 TWDGLIH
-607 QIRAKISHYIT
+607 QIRDKIRYYIK

-643 ISDCLE
+643 IEDCVQH
-649 KGRDITDGGARYN
+649 GQDITEGGARYN

-682 GMVFEQQRL
+682 GMVFEQKRL
-691 SFDELLS
+691 SFAELIA
-698 VLKANFATPEGEKV
+698 VLKANFQTPEGEKI

-719 FEKYGNDIDEV
+719 FEKYGNDIDKV
-730 DNISAELLRHYCKE
+730 DNISADLLRFYCKE
-744 VEKYQNPRGG
+744 VEKYHNPRGG
-754 YFTPGSYTVSAH
+754 RFTPGSYTVSAH

-777 DGRFAGEQLADGGLS
+777 DGRLAGEQLADGGLS
-792 PMLGQDAQG
+792 PMLGQDVQG

-811 LDNTLLSNGT
+811 LDNFLLSNGT

-831 LEGEAGLR
+831 LAGDSGLN
-839 KLADFLRAFTQLKL
+839 KLADFLLAFTKLKL

-874 DYAGLVVR
+874 DFAGLVVR
-882 VAGYSAFFVELSKEI
+882 VAGYSAFFVELSQEI

>member
-1 MTNRI
+1 MTNRTQ
-6 SRLKTALFANTREIS
+6 RLKDRLFANPREIS

-27 YTASHRQTEG
+27 YTASHKQTEG
-37 EPVIL
+37 EPVMI
-42 RRAKATAY
+42 RRAKATAW
-50 ILEHVEISI
+50 ILDHVQISI
-59 RDEELIAGNRTVK
+59 RDDELIAGNRTIK

-94 PTRPQDRFAISEE
+94 PTRPQDRFNISEE

-121 KRSMKDFI
+121 NRSMKDFI
-129 NGQMTDEV
+129 NAQMTDEV
-137 KAATSTQIFSI
+137 KNAVSTQIFSV

-158 IIDYPRLLNHGLGEL
+158 IIDYPRLLENGLAAL
-173 VAQMQQHCQQQPE
+173 VTEIKAVRQQHPQ
-186 NHFYQAALLLLEAS
+186 NSFYQAVLILLEAS
-200 QKHILRY
+200 QRHILRY
-207 AELAETMAANCTDAQ
+207 AALADEMAADCADEQ
-222 RREELLTIAE
+222 RRKELETIAN
-232 ISRHNAQHKPQT
+232 ISRHNSVHRPED

-267 LSLGRFDQYMLPFYQ
+267 ISLGRFDQYMLPYYQ
-282 ASLTQ
+282 ASLNRGQ
-287 GEDPAFLKEL
+287 DPQFLQEL

-336 NGRSAVNVLSF
+336 TGRSAVNILSF
-347 LCLDAYQ
+347 LSLDAYQ
-354 SVQLPQPNLGVRT
+354 NVRLPQPNLGVRV
-367 NALIDT
+367 NELIDR
-373 PFLMKTAET
+373 PFLRKTAET

-394 DEVVVPAFLN
+394 DEVV
-404 ESNASSLSLGRFDQ
+404 
-418 YMLPF
+418 
-423 YQASLTQGEDPAF
+423 
-436 LKELLESL
+436 
-444 WVKCNDIVLLRSTSS
+444 I
-459 ARYFAG
+459 
-465 FPTGYTALL
+465 
-474 GGLTENGRSAV
+474 
-485 NVLSFLCLDAYQSV
+485 
-499 QLPQP
+499 
-504 NLGVRTNA
+504 
-512 LIDTPFLMKTAE
+512 
-524 TIRLGTGIPQ
+524 
-534 IFNDEVVVPAFLN
+534 PAFLN

-586 MEICLHENEGNAAL
+586 MEIVMLENESNPDI
-600 TYEGLLE
+600 TWDGLIN
-607 QIRAKISHYIT
+607 QIRDKIRYYIK

-643 ISDCLE
+643 IEDCVQH
-649 KGRDITDGGARYN
+649 GQDITAGGARYN

-682 GMVFEQQRL
+682 GMVFEQKRL
-691 SFDELLS
+691 SFAELIA
-698 VLKANFATPEGEKV
+698 VLKANFQTPEGEKI

-730 DNISAELLRHYCKE
+730 DNISADLLRFYCKE
-744 VEKYQNPRGG
+744 VEQYQNPRGG
-754 YFTPGSYTVSAH
+754 QFTPGSYTVSAH

-777 DGRFAGEQLADGGLS
+777 DGRLAGEQLADGGLS
-792 PMLGQDAQG
+792 PMLGQDVQG

-811 LDNTLLSNGT
+811 LDNFLLSNGT

-831 LEGEAGLR
+831 LAGDSGLN
-839 KLADFLRAFTQLKL
+839 KLADFLQAFTRLRL

-874 DYAGLVVR
+874 DFAGLVVR
-882 VAGYSAFFVELSKEI
+882 VAGYSAFFVELSQEI

>member
-6 SRLKTALFANTREIS
+6 QRLKDALFAHPREIS
-21 LERALL
+21 LERAVL
-27 YTASHRQTEG
+27 YTASHQQTEG
-37 EPVIL
+37 EPVMI

-50 ILEHVEISI
+50 ILDHVEIAI

-94 PTRPQDRFAISEE
+94 PTRPQDRFEISEQ
-107 DKRIYREELFPYWE
+107 DKQTYREQLYPYWE

-129 NGQMTDEV
+129 NSQMTDEV
-137 KAATSTQIFSI
+137 KAAVGTQIFSI

-158 IIDYPRLLNHGLGEL
+158 IIDYPRLLNNGLGAL
-173 VAQMQQHCQQQPE
+173 VAQMRAHCAQDPQ
-186 NHFYQAALLLLEAS
+186 NIFYQAVLLLLEAS
-200 QKHILRY
+200 QRHILRY
-207 AELAETMAANCTDAQ
+207 ALLADQMAANCPDAA
-222 RREELLTIAE
+222 RRQELLTIAE

-267 LSLGRFDQYMLPFYQ
+267 LSIGRFDQYMLPFYQ

-287 GEDPAFLKEL
+287 GEDAAFLKEL

-303 KCNDI
+303 KCNDV

-354 SVQLPQPNLGVRT
+354 SVQLPQPNLGVRV
-367 NALIDT
+367 NELIDR
-373 PFLMKTAET
+373 PFL
-382 IRLGTGIPQIFN
+382 L
-394 DEVVVPAFLN
+394 
-404 ESNASSLSLGRFDQ
+404 
-418 YMLPF
+418 
-423 YQASLTQGEDPAF
+423 
-436 LKELLESL
+436 
-444 WVKCNDIVLLRSTSS
+444 
-459 ARYFAG
+459 
-465 FPTGYTALL
+465 
-474 GGLTENGRSAV
+474 
-485 NVLSFLCLDAYQSV
+485 
-499 QLPQP
+499 
-504 NLGVRTNA
+504 
-512 LIDTPFLMKTAE
+512 KTAE

-547 RGVSLEDARDYSVVG
+547 RGVSLEDARDYAVVG
-562 CVELSIPGRTYG
+562 CVELSIPGKTYG

-586 MEICLHENEGNAAL
+586 MEIAMQENEGNAGL
-600 TYEGLLE
+600 TYEGLLDD
-607 QIRAKISHYIT
+607 IRHKINHYIA

-643 ISDCLE
+643 ISDCLDNGKE
-649 KGRDITDGGARYN
+649 ITDGGARYN

-691 SFDELLS
+691 SFDELLAL
-698 VLKANFATPEGEKV
+698 LKANFATPEGEKI

-719 FEKYGNDIDEV
+719 FDKYGNDIDDV

-744 VEKYQNPRGG
+744 VEKYRNPRGG
-754 YFTPGSYTVSAH
+754 QFTPGSYTVSAH
-766 VPLGSVVGATP
+766 VPLGAVVGATP
-777 DGRFAGEQLADGGLS
+777 DGRLAGEQLADGGLS
-792 PMLGQDAQG
+792 PMLGQDMQG

-811 LDNTLLSNGT
+811 LDNYLLSNGT

-831 LEGEAGLR
+831 LEGDAGLQ
-839 KLADFLRAFTQLKL
+839 KLADFLRAFTLLKL
-853 QHIQFN
+853 QHVQFN
-859 VVNADTLREAQQRPQ
+859 VVNGDTLREAQLRPQ
-874 DYAGLVVR
+874 DFAGLVVR